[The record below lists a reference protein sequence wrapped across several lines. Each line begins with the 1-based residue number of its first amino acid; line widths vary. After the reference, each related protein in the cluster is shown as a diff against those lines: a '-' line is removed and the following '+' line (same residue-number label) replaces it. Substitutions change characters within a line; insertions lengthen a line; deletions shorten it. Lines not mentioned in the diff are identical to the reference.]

1 MSRLKWNGVM
11 GSRLRGNDGCGLLP
25 FEILMNQN
33 TEETMNHR
41 VIVLPVTAIAV
52 ALLALTASAQT
63 YPAKSVRLIL
73 PFAPGSAVDVL
84 ARHYAQKMSE
94 QWKQQVVV
102 DNRTGANGIIGMEF
116 AARAPAD
123 GYTIGMGNVATLAIN
138 PHLYLKLPYDP
149 IKDFAPVLLAAEI
162 NNCLAV
168 HPSVPVTNV
177 KELIAFA
184 KARPGQLNY
193 GSGGVGSAQHIPM
206 EMLKVMTGINI
217 LHVPYKGLAAA
228 FNDTLAG
235 QIPMMI
241 PGLATALP
249 HANSG
254 KLRILATTGAK
265 RTVATPQI
273 PSIAEAGV
281 PGYDFDSWT
290 GFLLPAGTPADTVSR
305 VNAETLRVTRLPETK
320 DRLSALGFALIGST
334 PAEFGEYIRANIS
347 RIGPVVKAADI
358 KAE

>member
-1 MSRLKWNGVM
+1 MNTRLIPQSV
-11 GSRLRGNDGCGLLP
+11 LL
-25 FEILMNQN
+25 L
-33 TEETMNHR
+33 
-41 VIVLPVTAIAV
+41 AV
-52 ALLALTASAQT
+52 AIVTSAASAQI
-63 YPAKSVRLIL
+63 YPAKSVRLVL

-94 QWKQQVVV
+94 NWKQQVVV

-116 AARAPAD
+116 VARAPAD

-138 PHLYLKLPYDP
+138 PHLYSKLPYEP
-149 IKDFAPVLLAAEI
+149 LKDFVPVSLTAEI

-168 HPSVPVTNV
+168 HPSVPVTTL

-184 KARPGQLNY
+184 RARPGQLNY

-206 EMLKVMTGINI
+206 EMLKVMTGINV
-217 LHVPYKGLAAA
+217 LHVPYKGLTPA
-228 FNDTLAG
+228 FNDVVAG

-249 HANSG
+249 YAKG
-254 KLRILATTGAK
+254 GRLRILATTGAK
-265 RTVATPQI
+265 RALATPEI

-290 GFLLPAGTPADTVSR
+290 GFLLPAGTPADTVTR
-305 VNAETLRVTRLPETK
+305 LNAEVLRVTRLPETK
-320 DRLSALGFALIGST
+320 ERLSALGFALIGST
-334 PAEFGEYIRANIS
+334 PQEFSEYIRANIS
-347 RIGPVVKAADI
+347 RIGGVVKAAGI
-358 KAE
+358 KPE

>member
-1 MSRLKWNGVM
+1 MKL
-11 GSRLRGNDGCGLLP
+11 
-25 FEILMNQN
+25 N
-33 TEETMNHR
+33 TQ
-41 VIVLPVTAIAV
+41 LATAFFV
-52 ALLALTASAQT
+52 AAATSATVGFAQT
-63 YPAKSVRLIL
+63 YPAKTVRLVL
-73 PFAPGSAVDVL
+73 PFAAGSAVDVL

-138 PHLYLKLPYDP
+138 PHLYSKLPYDP
-149 IKDFAPVLLAAEI
+149 LKDFAPVLLAAEI

-168 HPSVPVTNV
+168 HPSVPVTTI
-177 KELIAFA
+177 KELVAFA

-217 LHVPYKGLAAA
+217 LHVPYKGLTPA
-228 FNDTLAG
+228 FNDVVAG

-249 HANSG
+249 YAKSG
-254 KLRILATTGAK
+254 RLRILATTGAK
-265 RTVATPQI
+265 RAAATPDI
-273 PSIAEAGV
+273 PSIAESGV

-305 VNAETLRVTRLPETK
+305 INAETLRVTRLPESK
-320 DRLSALGFALIGST
+320 ERLSALGFALIGGT
-334 PAEFGEYIRANIS
+334 PSEFGEYIRANIA
-347 RIGPVVKAADI
+347 RIGNVVKAAGI
-358 KAE
+358 KPE

>member
-1 MSRLKWNGVM
+1 MP
-11 GSRLRGNDGCGLLP
+11 LLL
-25 FEILMNQN
+25 ISM
-33 TEETMNHR
+33 
-41 VIVLPVTAIAV
+41 TAGPAMT
-52 ALLALTASAQT
+52 LAQT
-63 YPAKSVRLIL
+63 YPAKSVRLVL

-84 ARHYAQKMSE
+84 ARHYAQRMSE
-94 QWKQQVVV
+94 NWKQQVVV

-138 PHLYLKLPYDP
+138 PHLYSKLPYDSL
-149 IKDFAPVLLAAEI
+149 KDFTPVLLAAEI

-168 HPSVPVTNV
+168 HPSVPVTTV

-193 GSGGVGSAQHIPM
+193 ASGGVGSAQHIPM
-206 EMLKVMTGINI
+206 EMLKMMTGINV

-241 PGLATALP
+241 PGVATALP
-249 HANSG
+249 HAQSG

-265 RTVATPQI
+265 RTLATPDI
-273 PSIAEAGV
+273 LSIAEAGV

-290 GFLLPAGTPADTVSR
+290 GFLLPAGTSADTVSR

-334 PAEFGEYIRANIS
+334 PQAFADYIKANIT
-347 RIGPVVKAADI
+347 RIGAVVKAAGI
-358 KAE
+358 KPE